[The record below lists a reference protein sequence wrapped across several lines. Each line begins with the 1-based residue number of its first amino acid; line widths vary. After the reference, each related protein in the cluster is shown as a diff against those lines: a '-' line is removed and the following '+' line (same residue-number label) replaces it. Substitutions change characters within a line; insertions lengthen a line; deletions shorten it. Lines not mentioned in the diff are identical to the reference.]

1 MIKRYTSGGPL
12 NIPFYQSLVNGRL
25 CDHSGTAARRRI
37 RPMRHVLI
45 AVLAV
50 LAVVG
55 TGCRTSGK
63 DETDTQ
69 RSELRSRSCRR
80 SACETRVRE
89 GTLQLAMNEGTAPE
103 VGAGGRRFKSSHPDH
118 LQFG

>member
-1 MIKRYTSGGPL
+1 MIKRYNSGGPL
-12 NIPFYQSLVNGRL
+12 NIPFYQSVVNGRL

-69 RSELRSRSCRR
+69 RSELRTGEQDSRASTSEPARAWR
-80 SACETRVRE
+80 
-89 GTLQLAMNEGTAPE
+89 
-103 VGAGGRRFKSSHPDH
+103 
-118 LQFG
+118 